1 MRGMKRLL
9 WLMLC
14 FCVLL
19 PAHAYAQEEVCSD
32 GILIGGIDVGGMNA
46 QEIKAAVGEKI
57 AQLGSQN
64 VTVRIGDQT
73 TQVPLSKLGLKWA
86 NTEILEEVMQLG
98 MTGNIVQ
105 RYKDQKDLQSSN
117 RSFDL
122 TYCLDEKKT
131 LQFAQDCES
140 FNTQPEDAHIYTTD
154 DLTPGVEGGTDGIT
168 VNAEKSAQVLLDAG
182 KTWDGSSEIAVD
194 FVVDRV
200 EPDVT
205 YEELSIIKDVLGS
218 ATTDYSASSYGRA
231 VNVENGC
238 YKISGTLLYPGDYFS
253 VTDAVT
259 PFTAENG
266 YELAPSYEENQVV
279 NSYGGG
285 ICQVSTTLYNAVL
298 KAELEVVARS
308 NHTMVVSYVDL
319 SKDAAIAEGNMDMA
333 FVNNLEDPIYIIGY
347 AYGGTINFT
356 IYGHETRD
364 PARSIDF
371 ESRTL
376 SVVEPSG
383 TKLAANPAQ
392 AVGYVNQTQSPHTG
406 YSAELWKNIYYNG
419 EWTDSVHINSSYYN
433 AVGTVYDI
441 GVATTN
447 TAVSQ
452 AIYTAISTGD
462 INQVYAVINNQA
474 AYQTQSETTAPET
487 TAPETAAPAAPT
499 PEYVEP
505 TPEYV
510 EPEPVIIDTPEGEMY
525 VEP

>member
-1 MRGMKRLL
+1 MKRLFGL
-9 WLMLC
+9 ALC
-14 FCVLL
+14 LVLIM
-19 PAHAYAQEEVCSD
+19 PIRVFAGTETCSD
-32 GILIGGIDVGGMNA
+32 GVLIGGIDVGGMSKA
-46 QEIKAAVGEKI
+46 QITEAVKGKI
-57 AQLGSQN
+57 AQLGAQN
-64 VTVRIGDQT
+64 VTVRIGDET
-73 TQVPLSKLGLKWA
+73 TSVSLSALGLKWA
-86 NTEILEEVMQLG
+86 NTEILDEAMELG
-98 MTGNIVQ
+98 TTGNIVQ
-105 RYKDQKDLQSSN
+105 RYKDQKDLQNSN

-122 TYCLDEKKT
+122 SFCLDEKKT
-131 LQFAQDCES
+131 LQFAQECES
-140 FNTQPEDAHIYTTD
+140 FNTEPVDARIYTTD
-154 DLTPGVEGGTDGIT
+154 DLTPGVDGGTDGIT
-168 VNAEKSAQVLLDAG
+168 VDVEKSAKVLMEAG
-182 KTWDGSSEIAVD
+182 KNWDGSSALEVE
-194 FVVDRV
+194 FTVDRV
-200 EPDVT
+200 KPDIT
-205 YEELSIIKDVLGS
+205 YEDLSVIKDVLGS

-259 PFTAENG
+259 PFTPENG

-298 KAELEVVARS
+298 KSELEVVSRS
-308 NHTMVVSYVDL
+308 NHTMAVSYVDL
-319 SKDAAIAEGNMDMA
+319 SKDAAIAEGSMDMA

-356 IYGHETRD
+356 IYGRETRD
-364 PARSIDF
+364 PARSIQF

-376 SVVEPSG
+376 ATVEPSG

-419 EWTDSVHINSSYYN
+419 EWVDSVHINSSYYN

-447 TAVSQ
+447 AALSQ
-452 AIYTAISTGD
+452 AMYAAIATGD
-462 INQVYAVINNQA
+462 ISQVYAVINGQ
-474 AYQTQSETTAPET
+474 YQTQTETTAPET
-487 TAPETAAPAAPT
+487 TAPTPAAPEPAAPAE

-505 TPEYV
+505 EPVYV
-510 EPEPVIIDTPEGEMY
+510 EPEPVIIDTPDGEVY
-525 VEP
+525 VEQ